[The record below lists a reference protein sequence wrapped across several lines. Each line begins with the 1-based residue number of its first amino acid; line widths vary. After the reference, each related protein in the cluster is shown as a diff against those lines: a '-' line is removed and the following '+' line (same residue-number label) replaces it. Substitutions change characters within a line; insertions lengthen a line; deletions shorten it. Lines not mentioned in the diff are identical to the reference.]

1 MKILRSIFFAL
12 VGIACF
18 MTGIQVYKSDIGG
31 MSSYQEY
38 GGDAFTGIQNA
49 EVQTGGLVR
58 IQSDILAKGL
68 GSIMIFG
75 GLTLIVCAIP
85 TNLKRK
91 ED

>member
-1 MKILRSIFFAL
+1 MKILRSILLAL
-12 VGIACF
+12 IGIACI
-18 MTGIQVYKSDIGG
+18 MNGIQVYKSDIGG
-31 MSSYQEY
+31 MASYKEY
-38 GGDAFTGIQNA
+38 GGDAYTGIQNA

-75 GLTLIVCAIP
+75 GLTIIVFAIP
-85 TNLKRK
+85 TNLKKK